1 MSLSN
6 IYRKNN
12 FGKNDKNNMSMAI
25 FGKVSK
31 FGNQANI
38 SESYLSEFTCD
49 MSDKK
54 D

>member
-1 MSLSN
+1 
-6 IYRKNN
+6 
-12 FGKNDKNNMSMAI
+12 MSMAI
-25 FGKVSK
+25 FGKISK

-38 SESYLSEFTCD
+38 NISESYISQFTCD